1 MILYST
7 SCTTCVELLGVLS
20 ILLVAH
26 AASLPWLAG
35 PCAIRSFNPDHIDKS
50 NLFPLNHGVICKMFR
65 LSYFQW
71 SLETL
76 GRQRH
81 NCPAYNPGT
90 DEKQHQS
97 LGLQVCMIR
106 LFSDDKWNGLCYT
119 YNCDII
125 ITQLTFT
132 FAVETLMG
140 ECPSLLVDSLS
151 TSSSSLWQQNGGHGS
166 AAPRCLLTRGTS
178 LP

>member
-90 DEKQHQS
+90 DEKQHKS
-97 LGLQVCMIR
+97 LGLQVCMLR
-106 LFSDDKWNGLCYT
+106 LFFRWEVKWFVLYMQLQID
-119 YNCDII
+119 YNTIDVH
-125 ITQLTFT
+125 L
-132 FAVETLMG
+132 AVETLMG

-166 AAPRCLLTRGTS
+166 AAPRCLLTRGTC